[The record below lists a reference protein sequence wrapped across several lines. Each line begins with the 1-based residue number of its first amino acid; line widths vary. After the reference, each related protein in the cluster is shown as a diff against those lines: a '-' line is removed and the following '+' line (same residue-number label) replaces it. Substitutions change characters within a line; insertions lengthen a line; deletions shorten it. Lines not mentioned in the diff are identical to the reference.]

1 MTDVLIIGGGI
12 CGSAIARE
20 LSRYDIGVTV
30 LEKGVDVSSGTSK
43 ANSGIVHA
51 GFDAEPDTLKGK
63 LNAKSNA
70 MFDRL
75 AKELDFSF
83 RRSGALVL
91 CFDEADMPKLEELKA
106 RGEKNGVD
114 GLTIINR
121 EELLKLEPNISD
133 NAVAALYAPTSG
145 IVCPYEMTIAFAENA
160 AQNGAEF
167 KFNERAISV
176 SKEGEIFTV
185 KTESGHEYKSKIL
198 INAAGLYADEINN
211 MLSEY
216 KLKIQP
222 RKGEYSLFDK
232 AVFGFVNHTIF
243 QLPTK
248 LGKGVL
254 VTPTVEGNML
264 IGPNAEDVN
273 DKTDV
278 STTAEGHK
286 EIFEKAEL
294 SVKNIPYKQ
303 IIKSFSGLRAHE
315 AGNDFIIGEVADCEN
330 FINVAGIESPGLSSA
345 PAIALMVVD
354 IIKEKHSLRPKDNF
368 DPCRRP
374 VIRFRDL
381 DNEARDRVIKE
392 NPAYGRIVCRC
403 ETVTEGEI
411 IDAIHRP
418 LGATTVDGV
427 KRRTRAGLGRCQSG
441 FCSPRLVE
449 ILARELGV
457 DITEVRNSVNG
468 SNILVGKDKLIGD
481 DKKDEKR

>member
-20 LSRYDIGVTV
+20 LSRYKINITV
-30 LEKGVDVSSGTSK
+30 LEKGIDVSSGTSK

-51 GFDAEPDTLKGK
+51 GFDAEPGTLKGK

-70 MFDRL
+70 MFDTL

-91 CFDEADMPKLEELKA
+91 CFDDKDIPKLEDLKA
-106 RGEKNGVD
+106 RGEKNGVK
-114 GLTIINR
+114 GLTIISR
-121 EELLKLEPNISD
+121 DELLNLEPNISD
-133 NAVAALYAPTSG
+133 DAVAALYAPSSG

-160 AQNGAEF
+160 VQNGAKF
-167 KFNERAISV
+167 IFNEKVISV
-176 SKEGEIFTV
+176 SKSGEIFTV
-185 KTESGHEYKSKIL
+185 KTQSGKEYTSKIL

-211 MLSEY
+211 MLSGH

-264 IGPNAEDVN
+264 IGPNAEDV
-273 DKTDV
+273 DYKTYV
-278 STTAEGHK
+278 STTEEGNK

-303 IIKSFSGLRAHE
+303 VIKSFSGLRAHE
-315 AGNDFIIGEVADCEN
+315 SSNDFIIGEADDCEN

-354 IIKEKHSLRPKDNF
+354 IIKQKHCLAQKDDFN
-368 DPCRRP
+368 PCRRP

-381 DNEARDRVIKE
+381 DNESRDRVIKE

-411 IDAIHRP
+411 LDAIHRP
-418 LGATTVDGV
+418 LGATTVDGI

-441 FCSPRLVE
+441 FCSPRIVE

-457 DITEVRNSVNG
+457 DITEVTSSVKG
-468 SNILVGKDKLIGD
+468 SNILIGKDKLIGD
-481 DKKDEKR
+481 IKDEKR

>member
-145 IVCPYEMTIAFAENA
+145 IVCPYEMTMAFAENA
-160 AQNGAEF
+160 VQNGAEF
-167 KFNERAISV
+167 KFNEKAVSV
-176 SKEGEIFTV
+176 SKDGEIFTV

-211 MLSEY
+211 MLSER

-264 IGPNAEDVN
+264 IGPNAEDVD

-278 STTAEGHK
+278 STTAAGHK
-286 EIFEKAEL
+286 EIF
-294 SVKNIPYKQ
+294 
-303 IIKSFSGLRAHE
+303 
-315 AGNDFIIGEVADCEN
+315 
-330 FINVAGIESPGLSSA
+330 
-345 PAIALMVVD
+345 
-354 IIKEKHSLRPKDNF
+354 
-368 DPCRRP
+368 
-374 VIRFRDL
+374 
-381 DNEARDRVIKE
+381 
-392 NPAYGRIVCRC
+392 
-403 ETVTEGEI
+403 
-411 IDAIHRP
+411 
-418 LGATTVDGV
+418 
-427 KRRTRAGLGRCQSG
+427 
-441 FCSPRLVE
+441 RLK
-449 ILARELGV
+449 IYHISR
-457 DITEVRNSVNG
+457 
-468 SNILVGKDKLIGD
+468 
-481 DKKDEKR
+481 

>member
-1 MTDVLIIGGGI
+1 
-12 CGSAIARE
+12 
-20 LSRYDIGVTV
+20 
-30 LEKGVDVSSGTSK
+30 
-43 ANSGIVHA
+43 
-51 GFDAEPDTLKGK
+51 
-63 LNAKSNA
+63 
-70 MFDRL
+70 
-75 AKELDFSF
+75 
-83 RRSGALVL
+83 
-91 CFDEADMPKLEELKA
+91 
-106 RGEKNGVD
+106 
-114 GLTIINR
+114 
-121 EELLKLEPNISD
+121 
-133 NAVAALYAPTSG
+133 
-145 IVCPYEMTIAFAENA
+145 
-160 AQNGAEF
+160 
-167 KFNERAISV
+167 
-176 SKEGEIFTV
+176 
-185 KTESGHEYKSKIL
+185 
-198 INAAGLYADEINN
+198 
-211 MLSEY
+211 MLSER

-264 IGPNAEDVN
+264 IGPNAEDVD

-315 AGNDFIIGEVADCEN
+315 SGDDFIIGEAPDCEN
-330 FINVAGIESPGLSSA
+330 FINMAGIESPGLSSA

-354 IIKEKHSLRPKDNF
+354 IIKEKHSLRPKDKFN
-368 DPCRRP
+368 PCRRP

-381 DNEARDRVIKE
+381 DNEERDRVIKE

-418 LGATTVDGV
+418 LGATTVEGI

-441 FCSPRLVE
+441 FCSPKLVE

-468 SNILVGKDKLIGD
+468 SNILIGKDKLIGD
-481 DKKDEKR
+481 IKDEKR

>member
-1 MTDVLIIGGGI
+1 M
-12 CGSAIARE
+12 
-20 LSRYDIGVTV
+20 
-30 LEKGVDVSSGTSK
+30 
-43 ANSGIVHA
+43 
-51 GFDAEPDTLKGK
+51 
-63 LNAKSNA
+63 
-70 MFDRL
+70 
-75 AKELDFSF
+75 
-83 RRSGALVL
+83 
-91 CFDEADMPKLEELKA
+91 
-106 RGEKNGVD
+106 
-114 GLTIINR
+114 
-121 EELLKLEPNISD
+121 
-133 NAVAALYAPTSG
+133 
-145 IVCPYEMTIAFAENA
+145 
-160 AQNGAEF
+160 
-167 KFNERAISV
+167 
-176 SKEGEIFTV
+176 
-185 KTESGHEYKSKIL
+185 
-198 INAAGLYADEINN
+198 
-211 MLSEY
+211 
-216 KLKIQP
+216 
-222 RKGEYSLFDK
+222 
-232 AVFGFVNHTIF
+232 
-243 QLPTK
+243 
-248 LGKGVL
+248 
-254 VTPTVEGNML
+254 
-264 IGPNAEDVN
+264 
-273 DKTDV
+273 
-278 STTAEGHK
+278 
-286 EIFEKAEL
+286 
-294 SVKNIPYKQ
+294 
-303 IIKSFSGLRAHE
+303 
-315 AGNDFIIGEVADCEN
+315 ADCEN